1 MQDQAPAPQAM
12 PAALS
17 YILTHRLPCAT
28 LMLVMLMSAV
38 WLPALSEGM
47 PGFVAMLLTT
57 AGLSLH
63 ILAPALIALVAFGGG
78 LLFASH
84 VAALAGV
91 AVSMVTGFALLPGL
105 VVFVLYGLIPILGAA
120 LMMRAD
126 GVRRSAQ
133 YLAFGLG
140 GLTLIGLAIAAAM
153 QDTSIR
159 GLMDTLLAPMFESV
173 QQQIPA
179 GDPAAV
185 QVLEQ
190 SRQIMVEIL
199 PGLLALGVWF
209 TWWGDVVFAR
219 NFARKYGFYQ
229 GEATSLLSLGFG
241 KPVAYLFLVLMVLMN
256 LGSGELHYI
265 AVNAAIL
272 IGGLLAAQGVAVGH
286 SWLKAKGMLFSIAMM
301 YLMLIVWSM
310 LIIPFVII
318 GLMDIWFDYRR
329 NMPAV
334 GG

>member
-1 MQDQAPAPQAM
+1 MQDQAPAPQTM

-17 YILTHRLPCAT
+17 YVLTHRVPCAT

-38 WLPALSEGM
+38 WLPALSDGM

-63 ILAPALIALVAFGGG
+63 ILAPALIALVTFGGG
-78 LLFASH
+78 LAFASQ
-84 VAALAGV
+84 VAALA
-91 AVSMVTGFALLPGL
+91 AAAISMVTGFALLPGL

-133 YLAFGLG
+133 YLALGLG

-153 QDTSIR
+153 QDTGIR
-159 GLMDTLLAPMFESV
+159 GLMDALLAPMFAGVE
-173 QQQIPA
+173 QQMPT
-179 GDPAAV
+179 GEPEAV
-185 QVLEQ
+185 QMLEQ
-190 SRQIMVEIL
+190 SRQMMVEIL
-199 PGLLALGVWF
+199 PGLMALGVWF

-301 YLMLIVWSM
+301 YLMLIVWSI